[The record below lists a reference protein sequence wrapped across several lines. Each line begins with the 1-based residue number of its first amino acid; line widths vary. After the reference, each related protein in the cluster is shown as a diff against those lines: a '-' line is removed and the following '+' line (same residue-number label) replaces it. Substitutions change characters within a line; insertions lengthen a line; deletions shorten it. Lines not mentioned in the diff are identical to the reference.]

1 MSLLSTLI
9 KIEIQ
14 EKSKLTALKL
24 EIDLP
29 KDEFSSTEKSKIFKQ
44 AITVNEKNIINN
56 IEAMERASFSILQ
69 RNK

>member
-14 EKSKLTALKL
+14 EKAKLTALKL
-24 EIDLP
+24 ELDLP
-29 KDEFSSTEKSKIFKQ
+29 KDEFSSAEKSKIFKQ
-44 AITVNEKNIINN
+44 AVTVNEKNIINN

-69 RNK
+69 RNS